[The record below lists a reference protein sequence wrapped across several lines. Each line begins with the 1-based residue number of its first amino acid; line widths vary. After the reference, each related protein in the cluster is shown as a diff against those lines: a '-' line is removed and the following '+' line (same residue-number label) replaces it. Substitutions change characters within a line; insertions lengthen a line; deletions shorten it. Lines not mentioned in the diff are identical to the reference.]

1 MVTIEKDDR
10 SSLSRSTVVFPLFLP
25 RDTSKTRVKR
35 NIERKYLPCNRPR
48 PVQRVRDWLRKQQRL
63 YPADDTEFA
72 TRFYRVC
79 V

>member
-1 MVTIEKDDR
+1 MDDNDDCIV
-10 SSLSRSTVVFPLFLP
+10 LANASRHSENTQQ
-25 RDTSKTRVKR
+25 RR

-48 PVQRVRDWLRKQQRL
+48 PVQWVRDWLRKQQRL
-63 YPADDTEFA
+63 YSADDTEFA